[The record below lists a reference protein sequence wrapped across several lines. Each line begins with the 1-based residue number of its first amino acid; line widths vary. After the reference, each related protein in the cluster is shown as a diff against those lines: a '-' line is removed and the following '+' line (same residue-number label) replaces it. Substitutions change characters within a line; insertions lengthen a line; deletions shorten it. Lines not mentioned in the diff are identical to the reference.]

1 MRYQGQTWW
10 LVGASEGLGLAL
22 AQAMAA
28 EGADL
33 ILSGR
38 DAGRLSAA
46 AASLVRP
53 ARVLAVDVG
62 DDASV
67 AAAAGELGPLD
78 GVVFLAGVYWP
89 TAAQQW
95 DAVRVTAM
103 CNVNFTGCARV
114 LGAVVPQMVARGRG
128 HVVITGSLSGFRGLP
143 GAIGYAA
150 SKAGTMA
157 LAESM
162 YCDLRGTGVK
172 VQLANPG
179 FIRTRLTEKNEFSMP
194 FLMEPE
200 EAAQHMLRLM
210 QSRAFKSSFPVVFS
224 WLFRLSQFL
233 PDWAYYRLFA
243 PRPKT
248 PDRP

>member
-1 MRYQGQTWW
+1 MGMIFAGKTYW

-22 AQAMAA
+22 AQTMAR

-38 DAGRLSAA
+38 DQTRLDAA
-46 AASLVRP
+46 LSSLSRP
-53 ARVLAVDVG
+53 ARAVAVDVA

-67 AAAAGELGPLD
+67 AAAAAQVGPVD

-89 TAAQQW
+89 TKAQIW
-95 DAVRVTAM
+95 DAARVTAM
-103 CNVNFTGCARV
+103 CNVNFTGCVRV
-114 LGAVVPQMVARGRG
+114 LGAVVPGMVARGTG

-143 GAIGYAA
+143 GGIGYTA

-179 FIRTRLTEKNEFSMP
+179 FIRTRLTEKNDFSMP
-194 FLMEPE
+194 FLMEPQ
-200 EAAQHMLRLM
+200 AAAAHMMTLM
-210 QSRAFKSSFPVVFS
+210 KGNAFKSSFPMVFS

-243 PRPKT
+243 PKT
-248 PDRP
+248 